1 MKQGFNLSAW
11 ALKQQQLM
19 AFLMLLI
26 MATGII
32 SYEQLSRNE
41 DPAFTIKTAVVSA
54 QWPGANL
61 SDTVN
66 LVTDTLEKKLQEIP
80 WLDYVQSET
89 HAGRCVI
96 FINLRDSTPPD
107 QVADIWYQVRKKM
120 QDTAPSLPQGVQ
132 GPVVN
137 DEFEDTFGTIYGFT
151 ADGFTMREL
160 RDRVDSIR
168 RDLMSLPDVG
178 KIQLLG
184 EQEEQLVVAFSPRQL
199 SAMGLDLQ
207 QVADAL
213 RAQNVVEPAGT
224 ARTAGDN
231 VALRVSGA
239 FSSEESLRAVTLRVN
254 NRYIPLTDI
263 ASIVRRSAEPPA
275 PLFRVNGQP
284 AIGLA
289 ISMAP
294 TGNML
299 EFGQALRSRMNS
311 EAAQLPHGIEMTKIA
326 DQSAV
331 VEEAV
336 SGFVHVLGEAV
347 IIVLA
352 VLLFHWVCVQG
363 LWWPPRYLWC
373 SP

>member
-1 MKQGFNLSAW
+1 
-11 ALKQQQLM
+11 
-19 AFLMLLI
+19 
-26 MATGII
+26 
-32 SYEQLSRNE
+32 
-41 DPAFTIKTAVVSA
+41 
-54 QWPGANL
+54 
-61 SDTVN
+61 
-66 LVTDTLEKKLQEIP
+66 
-80 WLDYVQSET
+80 
-89 HAGRCVI
+89 
-96 FINLRDSTPPD
+96 
-107 QVADIWYQVRKKM
+107 
-120 QDTAPSLPQGVQ
+120 
-132 GPVVN
+132 
-137 DEFEDTFGTIYGFT
+137 
-151 ADGFTMREL
+151 
-160 RDRVDSIR
+160 
-168 RDLMSLPDVG
+168 
-178 KIQLLG
+178 
-184 EQEEQLVVAFSPRQL
+184 
-199 SAMGLDLQ
+199 
-207 QVADAL
+207 
-213 RAQNVVEPAGT
+213 AGT

-331 VEEAV
+331 VEGAV
-336 SGFVHVLGEAV
+336 SGFVHVLREAV

-352 VLLFHWVCVQG
+352 VSFVSLG
-363 LWWPPRYLWC
+363 LRA
-373 SP
+373 

>member
-299 EFGQALRSRMNS
+299 EFGQAHEQRSS
-311 EAAQLPHGIEMTKIA
+311 TAAA
-326 DQSAV
+326 
-331 VEEAV
+331 
-336 SGFVHVLGEAV
+336 
-347 IIVLA
+347 
-352 VLLFHWVCVQG
+352 
-363 LWWPPRYLWC
+363 RY
-373 SP
+373 